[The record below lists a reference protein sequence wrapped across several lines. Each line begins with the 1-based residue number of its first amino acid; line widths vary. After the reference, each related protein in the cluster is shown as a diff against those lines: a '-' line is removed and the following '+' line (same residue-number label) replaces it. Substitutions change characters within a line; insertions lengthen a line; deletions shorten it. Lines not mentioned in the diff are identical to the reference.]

1 LKEPHLVVVSSITGV
16 SSSWLKGVISLMK
29 NPIKI
34 FIDWSDSRSM
44 QRIDNLDKARADL
57 EFCKRLRV
65 IMVVVVHLYFIFF
78 LLCILGFYELM
89 DWGVEPDIVTLL
101 FFAFVLNWLQE
112 SILFRE
118 YVLRNKKH

>member
-1 LKEPHLVVVSSITGV
+1 
-16 SSSWLKGVISLMK
+16 
-29 NPIKI
+29 
-34 FIDWSDSRSM
+34 M

-78 LLCILGFYELM
+78 LLGILGFYELM